1 MVTAY
6 AQNAMPVKALEP
18 FEQMEVAGMPID
30 EASLTGAICSA
41 RIRLLELRAKLNLA
55 SYVPVLSSVVY
66 NVSEEEKERLSMGHS
81 EKLAL
86 SFGFAQTRV

>member
-1 MVTAY
+1 MGSAEEVCALCPVKDMVGVLAWTAMVTAY

-41 RIRLLELRAKLNLA
+41 RC
-55 SYVPVLSSVVY
+55 
-66 NVSEEEKERLSMGHS
+66 G
-81 EKLAL
+81 
-86 SFGFAQTRV
+86 